1 LPQGRLGGLPTDNDF
16 TKILGWPG
24 YRVYRHEIDER
35 TKTVKL
41 WVRRKRGNRV
51 LRCPSCGR
59 RVQTI
64 HEVYEREVRELPCFE
79 FKTGVIIELHRI
91 RCSDCGVKAERVG
104 LLPSKAP
111 YSKRFEDAI
120 GQACESAAARQVAR
134 HVGLAESTVRAID
147 LRYLERCEARRR
159 KPALRQIGVD
169 EIYRGKNDKFL
180 TVVCNLETGE
190 PLWFGQERKKET
202 LDDFFRNQLV
212 SRQRKRIE
220 AACVDMWEPFR
231 LSIEQWCPQCKIVND
246 KFHVLQHAND
256 AIDEVRRAEF
266 FRQGP
271 KKRGLIKGKKWLL
284 LSRWK
289 NLTQPH
295 RGELNRL
302 FQLNRR
308 VFKAYLLKESL
319 ERLWS
324 YRYEGAMFN
333 YLQKWID
340 QLRWQRLKPFEK
352 LAKMLLKHLDGIVNY
367 CRTKV
372 RFGVV
377 EAVNGNIRMLIN
389 RGRGYKNLRYLLLK
403 AKRLAVTNV
412 EFIAVRNVKK
422 AA

>member
-1 LPQGRLGGLPTDNDF
+1 MYRQEVDE
-16 TKILGWPG
+16 KQHIL
-24 YRVYRHEIDER
+24 D
-35 TKTVKL
+35 L
-41 WVRRKRGNRV
+41 WVRRKRGNRKLECSGCGRKFTDAYDSRERAV
-51 LRCPSCGR
+51 RDLPWSVFQATVHIEVYRVKCPSCG
-59 RVQTI
+59 V
-64 HEVYEREVRELPCFE
+64 
-79 FKTGVIIELHRI
+79 KIEK
-91 RCSDCGVKAERVG
+91 VP

-111 YSKRFEDAI
+111 FSQRFEDAV
-120 GQACESAAARQVAR
+120 GQACESASARQVAR
-134 HVGLAESTVRAID
+134 RMGLAESTVRAID
-147 LRYLERCEARRR
+147 LRYLERWEAKRR
-159 KPALRQIGVD
+159 KPPLRQMGID
-169 EIYRGKNDKFL
+169 ELYRGKKGKFL

-190 PLWFGQERKKET
+190 PLWFGKERKKET
-202 LDDFFRNQLV
+202 LDEFFRNQMV

-231 LSIEQWCPQCKIVND
+231 LSIEQWVPQCKIVYD
-246 KFHVLQHAND
+246 KFHIMQHAND

-284 LSRWK
+284 LSRWV
-289 NLTQPH
+289 NLTEAA

-324 YRYEGAMFN
+324 YRYVGAMIN
-333 YLQKWID
+333 YLQKWMN
-340 QLRWQRLKPFEK
+340 QLRWQRLQPFEK
-352 LAKMLLKHLDGIVNY
+352 LAEMLPKHLDGIANY

-389 RGRGYKNLRYLLLK
+389 RGRGYTNLRYLLLK
-403 AKRLAVTNV
+403 AKRMAVTNV
-412 EFIAVRNVKK
+412 EFIAVSGVKK
-422 AA
+422 VA